1 MKALYLL
8 PVLLIGLSG
17 CASVADH
24 RKALDESSE
33 QKLTLGVAQKEIKP
47 GMSQADVAKALG
59 SPNMVTKDKDGI
71 ETWIYDKVSTDYA
84 YSTSSG
90 GISSLI
96 FALGGNVA
104 GAAGAAGGSASRSS
118 GASSRTQRTLTIII
132 KFTDSVVK
140 EFTYN
145 ATSF

>member
-1 MKALYLL
+1 MTLN
-8 PVLLIGLSG
+8 G
-17 CASVADH
+17 CASVGDH
-24 RKALDESSE
+24 RKALNESSE
-33 QKLTLGVAQKEIKP
+33 QKLTLGVAQKEIKA

-59 SPNMVTKDKDGI
+59 SPNMVTKDKDGV

-90 GISSLI
+90 GISALV
-96 FALGGNVA
+96 LGGVGSVLA
-104 GAAGAAGGSASRSS
+104 GVGGGENRSS

>member
-1 MKALYLL
+1 MKALYLI
-8 PVLLIGLSG
+8 PVLLMALSG

-24 RKALDESSE
+24 RKALDDSSE
-33 QKLTLGVAQKEIKP
+33 QKLTLGVAQKEIKQ

-104 GAAGAAGGSASRSS
+104 GAVGGSSSRSS

>member
-1 MKALYLL
+1 MRGLYFL
-8 PVLLIGLSG
+8 PVVFGCLVG

-24 RKALDESSE
+24 RRALDDSSE
-33 QKLTLGVAQKEIKP
+33 KKLTLGVAQKEIKP

-59 SPNMVTKDKDGI
+59 SPNMVTKDRDGV
-71 ETWIYDKVSTDYA
+71 ETWVYDKVSTDYA
-84 YSTSSG
+84 YSSSTG
-90 GISSLI
+90 GISSLV
-96 FALGGNVA
+96 LGLGSSVV
-104 GAAGAAGGSASRSS
+104 GGVGGSASRSS

-132 KFTDSVVK
+132 KFADSVVK

>member
-1 MKALYLL
+1 MKRFIMFL
-8 PVLLIGLSG
+8 PLVMLSA
-17 CASVADH
+17 CAQVGEH
-24 RKALDESSE
+24 RKAVSDSSE
-33 QKLTLGVAQKEIKP
+33 QKLTLGVAQKEIKV

-90 GISSLI
+90 GVSGLI
-96 FALGGNVA
+96 LGLGG
-104 GAAGAAGGSASRSS
+104 GLAGGASVGTNQSS
-118 GASSRTQRTLTIII
+118 GATSRTQRTLTIII
-132 KFTDSVVK
+132 KFADSSVK

-145 ATSF
+145 STSF

>member
-1 MKALYLL
+1 MKVFYLIPIFL
-8 PVLLIGLSG
+8 VLNG
-17 CASVADH
+17 CANVADH
-24 RKALDESSE
+24 RKALDDSSE

-84 YSTSSG
+84 YSTSTG

-96 FALGGNVA
+96 IGWGGSVA
-104 GAAGAAGGSASRSS
+104 GGAGGSSSRSS

-132 KFTDSVVK
+132 KFSDSVVK

>member
-1 MKALYLL
+1 MKALFLL
-8 PVLLIGLSG
+8 PILLAYLSG
-17 CASVADH
+17 CTTVAEH
-24 RKALDESSE
+24 RKALDDSSE

-59 SPNMVTKDKDGI
+59 SPNMVTRDKDGI
-71 ETWIYDKVSTDYA
+71 ETWIYDKISTDYA
-84 YSTSSG
+84 YSSSSG

-96 FALGGNVA
+96 LGFGGNVA
-104 GAAGAAGGSASRSS
+104 GGVGGSSERSS

>member
-1 MKALYLL
+1 MKVLYLL
-8 PVLLIGLSG
+8 PVILACLTG

-24 RKALDESSE
+24 RKALDDSSE

-59 SPNMVTKDKDGI
+59 SPNMVTKDRDGV

-84 YSTSSG
+84 YSSSTG
-90 GISSLI
+90 GISSLV
-96 FALGGNVA
+96 LGFGGSVA
-104 GAAGAAGGSASRSS
+104 GGVGGSSSRSS
-118 GASSRTQRTLTIII
+118 GASTRTQRTLTIII

>member
-8 PVLLIGLSG
+8 PVLFITLSG

-24 RKALDESSE
+24 RKALDDSSE
-33 QKLTLGVAQKEIKP
+33 QKLTLGVAQKEIKE

-59 SPNMVTKDKDGI
+59 SPNMVTKDKDGV
-71 ETWIYDKVSTDYA
+71 ETWIYDKVSTEYA
-84 YSTSSG
+84 YSSSSG

-104 GAAGAAGGSASRSS
+104 GAVGGSSSRSS
-118 GASSRTQRTLTIII
+118 GASNRTQRTLTIII

>member
-1 MKALYLL
+1 MLN
-8 PVLLIGLSG
+8 G
-17 CASVADH
+17 CATVADH
-24 RKALDESSE
+24 RKALNDSSE

-90 GISSLI
+90 GISTLI
-96 FALGGNVA
+96 LGWGGSVA
-104 GAAGAAGGSASRSS
+104 GGVGGSSSRSS

-132 KFTDSVVK
+132 KFSDSVVK

>member
-8 PVLLIGLSG
+8 PVILACFTG

-24 RKALDESSE
+24 RKALDDSSE

-59 SPNMVTKDKDGI
+59 SPNMVTKDRDGV

-84 YSTSSG
+84 YSSSTG
-90 GISSLI
+90 GISSLV
-96 FALGGNVA
+96 LGFRGSV
-104 GAAGAAGGSASRSS
+104 AAGVGGSSSRSS

>member
-1 MKALYLL
+1 MKRLISWSACLFALLA
-8 PVLLIGLSG
+8 IAG
-17 CASVADH
+17 CMSVADH
-24 RKALDESSE
+24 RRGLKDSSDE
-33 QKLTLGVAQKEIKP
+33 KITLGVAQREIKA

-59 SPNMVTKDKDGI
+59 SPNMVTRDKDNV
-71 ETWIYDKVSTDYA
+71 ETWIYDKVSTESA

-90 GISSLI
+90 GVAALVLGGGGGVG
-96 FALGGNVA
+96 ALGGG
-104 GAAGAAGGSASRSS
+104 GASQAS

-132 KFTDSVVK
+132 KFKNNSVS

>member
-1 MKALYLL
+1 MKIYFILTT
-8 PVLLIGLSG
+8 LILISA
-17 CASVADH
+17 CANVGDH
-24 RKALDESSE
+24 RKSLDNSSE
-33 QKLTLGVAQKEIKP
+33 QKLTLGVAQKEIKV

-90 GISSLI
+90 GVSGLI
-96 FALGGNVA
+96 FGLGGGVLGGG
-104 GAAGAAGGSASRSS
+104 GANTNQSS

-132 KFTDSVVK
+132 KFADAAVK

-145 ATSF
+145 STSF

>member
-1 MKALYLL
+1 MKRFIMFF
-8 PVLLIGLSG
+8 PLILMSA
-17 CASVADH
+17 CAQVGEH
-24 RKALDESSE
+24 RKAVSDSSE
-33 QKLTLGVAQKEIKP
+33 QKLTLGVAQKEIKV

-90 GISSLI
+90 GVSGLI
-96 FALGGNVA
+96 LGLGG
-104 GAAGAAGGSASRSS
+104 GLAGGAGVSSNQSS
-118 GASSRTQRTLTIII
+118 GATSRTQRTLTIII
-132 KFTDSVVK
+132 KFADSSVK

-145 ATSF
+145 STSF

>member
-1 MKALYLL
+1 
-8 PVLLIGLSG
+8 
-17 CASVADH
+17 
-24 RKALDESSE
+24 
-33 QKLTLGVAQKEIKP
+33 
-47 GMSQADVAKALG
+47 MSQADVAKALG

-96 FALGGNVA
+96 LGWGGSVA
-104 GAAGAAGGSASRSS
+104 GGVGGSSQRSS
-118 GASSRTQRTLTIII
+118 GTSSRTQRTLTIII
-132 KFTDSVVK
+132 KFADSVVK

-145 ATSF
+145 ATLF

>member
-1 MKALYLL
+1 MKTLYLV
-8 PVLLIGLSG
+8 PILLGALSG
-17 CASVADH
+17 CATVADH
-24 RKALDESSE
+24 RKALDDSSE
-33 QKLTLGVAQKEIKP
+33 QKLTLGVAQKEIKM

-59 SPNMVTKDKDGI
+59 SPNMVTKDKDGV

-84 YSTSSG
+84 YSSSSG
-90 GISSLI
+90 GISSLVLG
-96 FALGGNVA
+96 FGGNL
-104 GAAGAAGGSASRSS
+104 AGGVGGSSSRSS

>member
-1 MKALYLL
+1 MKVLYLL
-8 PVLLIGLSG
+8 PILLVLNG
-17 CASVADH
+17 CATVADH
-24 RKALDESSE
+24 RKGLDDSSE

-47 GMSQADVAKALG
+47 GMSQTDVAKALG

-84 YSTSSG
+84 YSSSSG
-90 GISSLI
+90 GISTLI
-96 FALGGNVA
+96 LGWGGDVA
-104 GAAGAAGGSASRSS
+104 GGVGGSSSRSS

-132 KFTDSVVK
+132 KFSDSVVK

>member
-8 PVLLIGLSG
+8 PVIFLCLAG

-24 RKALDESSE
+24 KKALDDSSE

-59 SPNMVTKDKDGI
+59 SPNMVTKDRDGV

-84 YSTSSG
+84 YSSSAG

-96 FALGGNVA
+96 LGFGGNVA
-104 GAAGAAGGSASRSS
+104 GGVGGSTSRSS
-118 GASSRTQRTLTIII
+118 GASTRTQRTLTIII